1 MSIWHIRE
9 SPTCAKKLW
18 PKGDLSADDL
28 VARSSNLKNRKS
40 IFAVSLFW
48 RHSPTPIPPAQLELL
63 VEDFDED
70 YFESDGCY
78 FVSEHLRQ
86 VMALGPST
94 VKYFDVDA
102 GRSTPLVRSKKYKIM
117 APLVVDE
124 LSGRPSSA
132 ERPNKVTPIGD
143 SASKEIHTQQ
153 GVVPSH
159 ELFSGKEFSNQ
170 ILCTDFLAQKIIEA
184 GCTGIRLYDLKH
196 YNRGRKIFR
205 TRHGFE
211 ESLGWDADNDV
222 EITKPF
228 EPSDE

>member
-18 PKGDLSADDL
+18 PKGDLSADEL
-28 VARSSNLKNRKS
+28 IAKSSNLKNRKS
-40 IFAVSLFW
+40 TFAVSLFW
-48 RHSPTPIPPAQLELL
+48 RHSPTPIPPAQLELR

-78 FVSEHLRQ
+78 FVSERLRQ
-86 VMALGPST
+86 VMALDPST
-94 VKYFDVDA
+94 VKYLDVDA
-102 GRSTPLVRSKKYKIM
+102 ARSTPLVRSKKYMIM

-124 LSGRPSSA
+124 LSDRQRSD
-132 ERPNKVTPIGD
+132 ERPNNVAPVGD
-143 SASKEIHTQQ
+143 SAATDIHTRP
-153 GVVPSH
+153 GAIPGY
-159 ELFSGKEFSNQ
+159 ELFSGKNFSNQ
-170 ILCTDFLAQKIIEA
+170 LLCTDSLAQRIIES
-184 GCTGIRLYDLKH
+184 GCTGIRLYDLEY

-205 TRHGFE
+205 TPHGLAE
-211 ESLGWDADNDV
+211 TLGWDDVNDI